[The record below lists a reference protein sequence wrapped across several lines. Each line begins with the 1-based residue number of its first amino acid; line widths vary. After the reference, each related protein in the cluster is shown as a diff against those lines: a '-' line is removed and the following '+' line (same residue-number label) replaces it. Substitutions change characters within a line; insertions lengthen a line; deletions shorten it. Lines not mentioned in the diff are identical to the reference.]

1 MIVTCYV
8 MTRQRREKL
17 ETIEPKTWQMLP
29 GLGVVTGFGLALVN
43 AVADRRNARKSLEV
57 VEQGL
62 RVTVHLPK

>member
-17 ETIEPKTWQMLP
+17 ETIEPKYRADATRTRGGN
-29 GLGVVTGFGLALVN
+29 GLGLALVN
-43 AVADRRNARKSLEV
+43 AVADRRNAGKSLEV

-62 RVTVHLPK
+62 RVTVNLPK